1 MTAASPAAEAWRTE
15 QHRLTGIAYRMLGDY
30 GLAEDVVSEVAL
42 AAVRAERAGGA
53 DVRSWPAWLTT
64 VCVRRSIDRLR
75 ELSASRE
82 SYPGPWLPEPV
93 ATDRLPEEVVAD
105 RELLSIGLLHLAEQ
119 LSPEARA
126 ALVLH
131 RGFRMT
137 AVEIGEILDRSPA
150 AVRQLVSRAERR
162 LQIDDGPPARPAV
175 AAQTL
180 SAMVTAIERGE
191 VATLLHL
198 FAEDAVLWTDGGG
211 KIRAARNPIYGA
223 DRILRFYTGI
233 FTAAMAERPDAVRA
247 RLVDINGELGLEVR
261 TLDRLDLV
269 TFDLSPS
276 GHVRGVR
283 QVANPDKLT
292 RVAG

>member
-1 MTAASPAAEAWRTE
+1 MTALSPAAEAWRAE

-42 AAVRAERAGGA
+42 AAVRAERTGGA

-64 VCVRRSIDRLR
+64 VCVRRSIDQLR
-75 ELSASRE
+75 ELAAERE
-82 SYPGPWLPEPV
+82 EYPGPWLPEPV

-105 RELLSIGLLHLAEQ
+105 RELLSIGLLHLVEQ
-119 LSPEARA
+119 LRPEARA

-162 LQIDDGPPARPAV
+162 LQIDDATPRSDAA

-198 FAEDAVLWTDGGG
+198 LTEDAVLWTDGGG

-223 DRILRFYTGI
+223 AKIKAFYTGI
-233 FTAAMAERPDAVRA
+233 FTAAMAQRPDAVRVA
-247 RLVDINGELGLEVR
+247 VVHVNGEQVLDVR
-261 TLDRLDLV
+261 ILDRRDLVALDLDP
-269 TFDLSPS
+269 T
-276 GHVRGVR
+276 GRVRGVR

-292 RVAG
+292 RVDG

>member
-1 MTAASPAAEAWRTE
+1 MTAASPAAEAWRAE

-42 AAVRAERAGGA
+42 AAVRAERTGGA
-53 DVRSWPAWLTT
+53 EVRSWPAWLTT
-64 VCVRRSIDRLR
+64 VCVRRSIDQLR
-75 ELSASRE
+75 ELAAERE

-93 ATDRLPEEVVAD
+93 ATDRLPEDVVAD

-119 LSPEARA
+119 LSPQARA

-137 AVEIGEILDRSPA
+137 SAEIGTVLERSPA

-162 LQIDDGPPARPAV
+162 LQIDDAPPVRSAA

-191 VATLLHL
+191 VATLVHL

-211 KIRAARNPIYGA
+211 TIRAARNPIYGA
-223 DRILRFYTGI
+223 DRIIRFYTGV
-233 FTAAMAERPDAVRA
+233 FTAAITQRPDAVRA
-247 RLVDINGELGLEVR
+247 RIVHINGEPGLDVR
-261 TLDRLDLV
+261 TLDRRDLVALDL
-269 TFDLSPS
+269 DPA
-276 GHVRGVR
+276 GQVRGVR
-283 QVANPDKLT
+283 QIANPDKLT
-292 RVAG
+292 RVPV